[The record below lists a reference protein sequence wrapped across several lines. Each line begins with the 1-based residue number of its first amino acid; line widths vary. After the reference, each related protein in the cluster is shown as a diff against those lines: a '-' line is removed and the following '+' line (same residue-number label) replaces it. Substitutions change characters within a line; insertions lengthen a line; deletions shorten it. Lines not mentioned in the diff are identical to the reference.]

1 MKTTTLSA
9 ADFINRIL
17 SGGGFHVGE
26 HYVVTGEVSL
36 RGAILPRPLLLHGF
50 LFEGPVDFSDTS
62 VPGELDFSDCR
73 FHRNLRL
80 NQMHVQGSIRFRRVR
95 IDLEEHLR
103 DNSDG
108 VGIDAVGLESDGDMR
123 IEELICAGSVHAAGL
138 AVAGAAN
145 WQDIE
150 ITHSLDLSGGQIG
163 GQLSISRCK
172 VRGNIN
178 MMALSVRSHAEIG
191 QVNVSGDC
199 YLTSAHIDQGLYITS
214 TRIEG
219 TLLLSNARMSALQ
232 IERLSPNVQGSHFG
246 AISAYGLEISLGFKL
261 CGATVGPHPSDPSEA
276 VLSLGRIK
284 ADHVQFWRPSLYWS
298 VMIPAQEADAG
309 TRLKMRDLML
319 THVDGDIEMDAAQIV
334 RSVDMTGL
342 IATGRVNLS
351 NSHIGSELQAN
362 SALTLRNSPHT
373 RRGPREILNA
383 ALAGDTGRGEPRRA
397 SFRSLNIEDCRIET
411 GIDLTGLD
419 LREGLNAQHVTAGG
433 TVMLAEAGE
442 GVPETFINCP
452 ARADFTGAKIY
463 KLQASGAS
471 FNAPPAVEGS
481 ALSAGL
487 ILDDAEITLL
497 RLFPKRGLG
506 KEETY
511 PRPLGI
517 SNLTVRHW
525 KLLDSENE
533 DFRSESEEASTFLRL
548 LKNDPRISRTTYLS
562 IVSTLRDQGHE
573 RASSRVFRGLSWRS
587 LQDTMRQTL
596 DQLSPRR
603 ALFLPLQ
610 AASWLLT
617 AAYGL
622 LLGFGTAP
630 LRLGALILGVGLLS
644 YVSVYNLDSNLEMRI
659 NGEGGAAS
667 FVSAIGEDACTDWQ
681 KMLVMFR
688 HHVPV
693 AVNDE
698 SETCRLR
705 GHGAAFAVA
714 PFWPGANPPAAQWPL
729 SPLEFGL
736 YMRLLALMLWPPFLA
751 FVLKRAF
758 RE

>member
-9 ADFINRIL
+9 ADFIGRIL

-26 HYVVTGEVSL
+26 RYVVTGEVSL

-73 FHRNLRL
+73 FRRNLRL

-95 IDLEEHLR
+95 IDLEEYHR

-108 VGIDAVGLESDGDMR
+108 IGIDAVGLEADGDLR
-123 IEELICAGSVHAAGL
+123 IEELICAGGVHAAGL
-138 AVAGAAN
+138 AVAGAADWHN
-145 WQDIE
+145 IE
-150 ITHSLDLSGGQIG
+150 IAHSLDLSGGQIG
-163 GQLSISRCK
+163 GRLQMSRSK

-178 MMALSVRSHAEIG
+178 MMALNVRSDGEIS

-199 YLTSAHIDQGLYITS
+199 YLTSARIDQGLYIAS

-219 TLLLSNARMSALQ
+219 ALLISNARMSVLQ

-246 AISAYGLEISLGFKL
+246 AISAYGLEITLGFKL
-261 CGATVGPHPSDPSEA
+261 CGATLGPHPSDPSEA
-276 VLSLGRIK
+276 VLSLGRLK
-284 ADHVQFWRPSLYWS
+284 ADHVQFWRPSNYWNIM
-298 VMIPAQEADAG
+298 VPAQEVDAE
-309 TRLKMRDLML
+309 TRLKIRDLML
-319 THVDGDIEMDAAQIV
+319 THVDGDIEMDAAEIV
-334 RSVDMTGL
+334 RSVDLTGL

-351 NSHIGSELQAN
+351 NSHIGSELQAG
-362 SALTLRNSPHT
+362 SALTLRNNPLT
-373 RRGPREILNA
+373 RRAARDILNA
-383 ALAGDTGRGEPRRA
+383 VLGGDTARGEPRRA

-452 ARADFTGAKIY
+452 ARADFTGAKVY

-471 FNAPPAVEGS
+471 FNAPLTPDVP

-487 ILDDAEITLL
+487 ILDDAEVTLL

-506 KEETY
+506 KDETY
-511 PRPLGI
+511 PKPLGV

-533 DFRSESEEASTFLRL
+533 DFRSETEEASTFLRL

-587 LQDTMRQTL
+587 LNETIRQTL
-596 DQLSPRR
+596 SQLSLRR
-603 ALFLPLQ
+603 ALLLPLQ

-617 AAYGL
+617 ATYGL

-630 LRLGALILGVGLLS
+630 LRLGAVILGVGMLS
-644 YVSVYNLDSNLEMRI
+644 YVSVYNLDSNLEMRAG
-659 NGEGGAAS
+659 GEGEAAR
-667 FVSAIGEDACTDWQ
+667 FVSAVEENSCTDWQ

-693 AVNDE
+693 AVNEE

-705 GHGAAFAVA
+705 PHGAVEASA
-714 PFWPGANPPAAQWPL
+714 PLWLGSDPPIVQWPF
-729 SPLEFGL
+729 SPLEYGI

-751 FVLKRAF
+751 FALKRAF